1 MKKDK
6 EKKKK
11 REKRTQLGERREEKT
26 AGLSLSDGSS
36 TDPLQY
42 ALAGIGG
49 KWKLRILWT
58 LRGGESLRYGDIKKQ
73 IPAITD
79 MMLSQSL
86 RELTDSGLAVR
97 QQYQQIPP
105 KVEYQITPV
114 GAELVPTME
123 LLCAWGLKH
132 FSPFPRERVDQENR
146 MNQEEK

>member
-11 REKRTQLGERREEKT
+11 REKRGQQGERRAEKT
-26 AGLSLSDGSS
+26 VTLSLSDGSS
-36 TDPLQY
+36 TDPLQSV
-42 ALAGIGG
+42 LAEVGG

-86 RELTDSGLAVR
+86 RELTVSGLAVR

-105 KVEYQITPV
+105 KVEYQITPA
-114 GAELVPTME
+114 GAELVPAME
-123 LLCAWGLKH
+123 LLCAWGAKH
-132 FSPFPRERVDQENR
+132 FSPLPHEGEDRENR
-146 MNQEEK
+146 INQEEK